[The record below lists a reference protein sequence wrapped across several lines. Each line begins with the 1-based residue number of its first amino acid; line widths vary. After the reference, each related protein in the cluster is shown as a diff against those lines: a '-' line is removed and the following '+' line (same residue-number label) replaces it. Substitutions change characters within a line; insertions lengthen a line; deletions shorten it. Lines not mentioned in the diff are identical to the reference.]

1 MLKIANVQGLAYN
14 RTIPTYL
21 ALLILGF
28 IYEIVLVFDA
38 LAAKNTI
45 QVIGICM
52 MNLAMMVYTAIQ
64 IDQIHEAFVYLNSQ
78 RLIRVDYWS
87 DVHPYLI
94 ALPAITGLG
103 TVALS
108 FMAYKLYE
116 EFAWTIYKQI
126 SADLRL
132 KRRYLV
138 YQVS

>member
-78 RLIRVDYWS
+78 RLIRVDY
-87 DVHPYLI
+87 
-94 ALPAITGLG
+94 
-103 TVALS
+103 
-108 FMAYKLYE
+108 
-116 EFAWTIYKQI
+116 
-126 SADLRL
+126 
-132 KRRYLV
+132 
-138 YQVS
+138 